1 MFLFKYQVEIVC
13 LIVFLHIHNSY
24 LTPLLPK
31 RKKRKEKK
39 EIFKK
44 YQTNNKENF
53 SHFFYR

>member
-1 MFLFKYQVEIVC
+1 MFLFKYQDEIVC
-13 LIVFLHIHNSY
+13 LIVFLHIYNSY
-24 LTPLLPK
+24 PTPLLPK

>member
-31 RKKRKEKK
+31 RKKRKEK
-39 EIFKK
+39 
-44 YQTNNKENF
+44 
-53 SHFFYR
+53 FFF

>member
-1 MFLFKYQVEIVC
+1 MFLFKYQDEIVC
-13 LIVFLHIHNSY
+13 LIVFLHIYNSY

-31 RKKRKEKK
+31 RKEQKD
-39 EIFKK
+39 IFKK